1 MGYPVASKLALPLD
15 SYKKPSWKF
24 KQKTFYYGVDW
35 GVHMGEDV
43 NAPAWTK
50 VKCIGRGK
58 VVYSA
63 LHAGTKK
70 KRNWGNII
78 IIAHKNPRT
87 KKTFFSL
94 YGHLQKPRVKKGDKV
109 ELGEVIGLVGKKN
122 TPQNGWWPEHL
133 HFGIYIG
140 PWKGKVL
147 PGYWK
152 KGQKRT
158 RISHWKAPSKFI
170 ASYARYICSIYKNR
184 LTSFA
189 KPCFLAA
196 FGNRAHSRY

>member
-1 MGYPVASKLALPLD
+1 MPLD
-15 SYKKPSWKF
+15 LYKKPSWKF

-35 GVHMGEDV
+35 GMHMGEDI
-43 NAPAWTK
+43 NCPAGTR
-50 VKCIGRGK
+50 VKSISTGK

-63 LHAGTKK
+63 LHAGTKE

-78 IIAHKNPRT
+78 IIAHKNPKT
-87 KKTFFSL
+87 KKAFYSL
-94 YGHLQKPRVKKGDKV
+94 YGHLGKRLVKRGQSVD
-109 ELGEVIGLVGKKN
+109 LGKIIGFIGKKN

-133 HFGIYIG
+133 HFGIYVG

-158 RISHWKAPSKFI
+158 KISYWREPSKFI
-170 ASYARYICSIYKNR
+170 KNYRPKNYR
-184 LTSFA
+184 L
-189 KPCFLAA
+189 
-196 FGNRAHSRY
+196 